1 MNTTSIKINLT
12 HKAYL
17 RDPESTEL
25 GRRIIKESIILI
37 DELGFEQFT
46 FRKLATILGSTEAS
60 IYRYFENK
68 HKLLV
73 YLVSWHWAWLDYSV
87 LFQTNNMSDPRQR
100 LSRAIDVITSS
111 GTDDPTTAHVNE
123 SVLYRIVIAEASKV
137 YLTKEVDTD
146 NKEGYFMEYKRL
158 CHHLA
163 EMVLDINSGYPYP
176 HALISTV
183 MEAAHQQLFFA
194 EHLPSL
200 TEIKGTQRSPEE
212 TAVFL
217 KHLVFAA
224 VDHKR

>member
-1 MNTTSIKINLT
+1 MNITSIKINLT
-12 HKAYL
+12 HKSYL

-46 FRKLATILGSTEAS
+46 FRKLATVLGSTEAS

-87 LFQTNNMSDPRQR
+87 LFQTNNMPDPRLR
-100 LSRAIDVITSS
+100 LSRAIDVLTTS

-123 SVLYRIVIAEASKV
+123 SALYRIVIAEASKV
-137 YLTKEVDTD
+137 YLTKEVDMD
-146 NKEGYFMEYKRL
+146 NKDGYFLEYKRL
-158 CHHLA
+158 CHHIA
-163 EMVLDINSGYPYP
+163 EMVLDVNPNYPYP
-176 HALISTV
+176 HALISTI

-194 EHLPSL
+194 QHLPSL
-200 TEIKGTQRSPEE
+200 TEIKGTQRHPEE
-212 TAVFL
+212 AAAFL

-224 VDHKR
+224 VDQIS